1 MRCLWASWTLF
12 CCKNQIYISSSETMY
27 FKDAQKIK
35 RKRKK
40 YIARLPRMRKLK
52 GPLGNSANEDGTDYL
67 VLFCTLFHNMAW
79 PLGLAMYMY
88 FLHLPYESYSYE

>member
-52 GPLGNSANEDGTDYL
+52 GPLGNSANEDGTI
-67 VLFCTLFHNMAW
+67 T
-79 PLGLAMYMY
+79 
-88 FLHLPYESYSYE
+88 